1 MNKNRPTLYIALV
14 MVAAL
19 GFALAAN
26 GPVIASDDSE
36 QEVKK
41 VKKIKIKKKVD
52 CGGEECTEADLHR
65 MIIEKHGD
73 LHEMHMECEGEDCKE
88 KVKVLV
94 GRDGDMHK
102 VHTMAGHHIELDDEE
117 CEGDDCEKK
126 IRIVIGGD
134 GEMHRAH
141 AMAGHRMAWDSEE
154 CEGEDCGNKHRIII
168 RKGDGVHEI
177 HGGGDFTWV
186 GAADGMHHG
195 YWFGAGKGG
204 FLGVQ
209 LTELTA
215 ELRTHFGAPTD
226 RGVMV
231 GKVVPESAAE
241 TAGLQ
246 VGDIVTT
253 VDGEPVKFAGEL
265 SHAIR
270 SREGGEAVE
279 LGIWRQGYAETVTAV
294 LGESETGAPHVIH
307 KVMTI
312 CSEDDEDCDV
322 DVEFGDFETGFD
334 CGGASECEIEVECE
348 GDECTCTANGE
359 SVSCDEL
366 HLPHHLPGG

>member
-14 MVAAL
+14 MVVVV
-19 GFALAAN
+19 GFVLAVS
-26 GPVIASDDSE
+26 GPATAGDESA

-41 VKKIKIKKKVD
+41 VKKIKIKIKKKVD
-52 CGGEECTEADLHR
+52 CEGEDCKQADLHR
-65 MIIEKHGD
+65 MIIENHGD
-73 LHEMHMECEGEDCKE
+73 LYEMHMECEGEECKE
-88 KVKVLV
+88 KMKVFV
-94 GRDGDMHK
+94 GRDGEMHK
-102 VHTMAGHHIELDDEE
+102 V
-117 CEGDDCEKK
+117 
-126 IRIVIGGD
+126 
-134 GEMHRAH
+134 H

-154 CEGEDCGNKHRIII
+154 CEGEDCKQERRIVI

-186 GAADGMHHG
+186 VDGDGMHHG
-195 YWFGAGKGG
+195 YWFRAGKGG

-215 ELRTHFGAPTD
+215 ELRTHFGVPAD

-231 GKVVPESAAE
+231 GKVVRESAAE

-253 VDGEPVKFAGEL
+253 VDGEPVNSADEL

-270 SREGGEAVE
+270 SREGGETVDI
-279 LGIWRQGYAETVTAV
+279 GIWRQGYAETVTAV
-294 LGESETGAPHVIH
+294 LGESEAGAPHAIH
-307 KVMTI
+307 RDMTI

-322 DVEFGDFETGFD
+322 DVEVAGFETAFD
-334 CGGASECEIEVECE
+334 CGGASECEIEVQCE
-348 GDECTCTANGE
+348 GGECTCTANGE
-359 SVSCDEL
+359 SITCDEL
-366 HLPHHLPGG
+366 NLPHHLPGE